1 MVQCQQLEKLMI
13 CSGSDEGNDG
23 VEESKEKE
31 RDENIDISEDSA
43 QQTTES
49 SQNCK
54 SNFTPTPATR

>member
-1 MVQCQQLEKLMI
+1 MVQCQQLEKLR
-13 CSGSDEGNDG
+13 ELENDG

-31 RDENIDISEDSA
+31 RDEMIDISEDTA